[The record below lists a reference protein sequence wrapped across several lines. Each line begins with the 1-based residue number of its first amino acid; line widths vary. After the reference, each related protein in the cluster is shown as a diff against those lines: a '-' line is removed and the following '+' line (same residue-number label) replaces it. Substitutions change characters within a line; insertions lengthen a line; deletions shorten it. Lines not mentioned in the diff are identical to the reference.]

1 MRIWERCKKKVNA
14 YSKRSTL
21 FTCFIIVLLLIF
33 FPFFHKLFHSFGLC
47 ADIVRLFMC
56 DAFIHVAVSILCWLL
71 FRVVSMFFFLYF
83 SWVHNFICK
92 HRLNY
97 MVEYITIAGC
107 CCLTII
113 TVSMLFYFS
122 FFRFSSYYRVKK
134 AYKNACLILSCIK
147 SCNVVLKYLFT
158 AVIMYWQ
165 NRINPKAT
173 TFKIFFNL
181 LWLNCIA

>member
-1 MRIWERCKKKVNA
+1 MRLISTTILKWNLQITKNQLNKNENMRTMQKKVNA

-33 FPFFHKLFHSFGLC
+33 SPFFHKLFHSFGLC

-134 AYKNACLILSCIK
+134 HTKTLAWF
-147 SCNVVLKYLFT
+147 YL
-158 AVIMYWQ
+158 A
-165 NRINPKAT
+165 
-173 TFKIFFNL
+173 
-181 LWLNCIA
+181 